1 MTTDPQQPDRST
13 GQDRGQGPSVPPVQP
28 PPPPVLPRLMPEDT
42 PRPTHPAKHVD
53 PPTPPEPTPVPTP
66 PSARFESPRYEPRS
80 SAPGEDMPGARLPR
94 REAPDRGVQESAT
107 LSGHAADSAHPRHV
121 TAEAVQEP
129 AASSVAETQ
138 PDAVSQAGADGTDAP
153 EPSRASSPVA
163 DAAAEPRPAP
173 VEEWLRTAVAEG
185 RWSQP
190 HDVLGPH
197 PVDGGTSVRVVR
209 HLARAV
215 RLVRLEGDDIE
226 LTHEGDGLWAGA
238 TVEPLGRYRVEAD
251 YDYDESTDTDDTTWT
266 TDDAYRFPPTLGEL
280 DLHLFG
286 EGRDEQLWQH
296 LGAHVRTMDG
306 VEGVAFS
313 VWAPRAT
320 AVRVIGDFEGWEG
333 RTTAMRRLSDLGV
346 WELFWPGAVEGQR
359 YKFQILTDSGWVER
373 ADPFARRTEVP
384 PLTASVVTTSDYEW
398 SDGDRVWMEHR
409 AKTTTH
415 DRPMSVYE
423 VHLGS
428 WRPGLSYREVAD
440 QLIGHVQFLGFTHI
454 EFLPLA
460 EHPFGGSWGYQ
471 VTGYYAATS
480 RFGSPDDLR
489 YLIDRLH
496 SAGIGVIMDWVPGH
510 FPKDEWALGKFDGHA
525 LFEHPD
531 PRRGEQLDWGTYVFD
546 FGQPQVRNF
555 LVANALYWLE
565 EFHIDGLRVDAV
577 ASILYLDYSRTDWLP
592 NIHGGRENLEAISF
606 LQETNATAYKR
617 YPGIVMIAEES
628 TSWPGV
634 TQPTDA
640 GGLGFGQKW
649 NMGWMHDSLE
659 YVQREPVYRSYH
671 HDELTFSFVYAFSE
685 QFTLPIS
692 HDEVVHGKG
701 SLYGKMPGDEWQKLA
716 NVRAYLAF
724 MWAHPGKQLLFMG
737 QEFAQ
742 SSEWSEER
750 GLDWWLLDDPGH
762 RGVQDLVAALNR
774 VYKDTPALWTHDA
787 TSEGFEWIEG
797 GDAPHSTIGFLRKT
811 GDERLAV
818 FVNFSGVPVE
828 RRFGLPAAG
837 QWQEVLN
844 TDAAEYGGSGVG
856 NLGVVTADDT
866 PWAGRPAS
874 AHLVVPPLGAVWLK
888 LTR

>member
-1 MTTDPQQPDRST
+1 MTPEPTDPT
-13 GQDRGQGPSVPPVQP
+13 KRGPAVPPVP
-28 PPPPVLPRLMPEDT
+28 PPPPAV
-42 PRPTHPAKHVD
+42 
-53 PPTPPEPTPVPTP
+53 
-66 PSARFESPRYEPRS
+66 PRYEPKV
-80 SAPGEDMPGARLPR
+80 SAPDEDLPGAPPVQ
-94 REAPDRGVQESAT
+94 REAPDRGVAESAT
-107 LSGHAADSAHPRHV
+107 LAGHPADPTHPRQPSV
-121 TAEAVQEP
+121 AA
-129 AASSVAETQ
+129 AASSDVPTAPTGGAAPVVRPASVDAPVA
-138 PDAVSQAGADGTDAP
+138 AGAAASAPTAGSAPAATGTATD
-153 EPSRASSPVA
+153 
-163 DAAAEPRPAP
+163 PRPAP
-173 VEEWLRTAVAEG
+173 IEDWLRLQVAEG

-209 HLARAV
+209 HLARTV
-215 RLVRLEGDDIE
+215 RLVRPDGDDIE

-238 TVEPLGRYRVEAD
+238 TAETLGRYRVESE
-251 YDYDESTDTDDTTWT
+251 YDYDESTDEDDATWT
-266 TDDAYRFPPTLGEL
+266 TDDAYRFAPTLGEL

-286 EGRDEQLWQH
+286 EGRDEQLWHH
-296 LGAHVRTMDG
+296 LGAHARTVDG
-306 VEGVAFS
+306 VDGVAFA

-346 WELFWPGAVEGQR
+346 WELFWPGAVVGQR

-373 ADPFARRTEVP
+373 ADPFAREAEIAP
-384 PLTASVVTTSDYEW
+384 ATASVVTESTYTW
-398 SDGDRVWMEHR
+398 SEGDAAWMERR
-409 AKTTTH
+409 AQTTTH
-415 DRPMSVYE
+415 DAPMSVYE

-440 QLIGHVQFLGFTHI
+440 QLIGHMEYTGFTHV

-471 VTGYYAATS
+471 VTGYYAPTA

-510 FPKDEWALGKFDGHA
+510 FPKDEWALGRFDGYA

-555 LVANALYWLE
+555 LVANALYWFE

-577 ASILYLDYSRTDWLP
+577 ASMLYLDYSRTDWLP
-592 NIHGGRENLEAISF
+592 NIHGGRENLDAISF

-634 TQPTDA
+634 TQPTSA

-659 YVQREPVYRSYH
+659 YVQRDPAYRSYH
-671 HDELTFSFVYAFSE
+671 HDEITFSFVYAFSE

-742 SSEWSEER
+742 PAEWSEAK
-750 GLDWWLLDDPGH
+750 GLDWWLLDQPGH
-762 RGVQDLVAALNR
+762 RGVQDLVAELNR
-774 VYKDTPALWTHDA
+774 VYKDSPALWTHDSTA
-787 TSEGFEWIEG
+787 DGFEWLEG
-797 GDAPHSTIGFLRKT
+797 GDAPHSTLGFLRKD
-811 GDERLAV
+811 GDDRVAV

-828 RRFGLPAAG
+828 RRFGLPTAG
-837 QWQEVLN
+837 EWHEVLN

-856 NLGVVTADDT
+856 NLGVVTAEDT

-888 LTR
+888 LAQ

>member
-1 MTTDPQQPDRST
+1 MTTEPTDPT
-13 GQDRGQGPSVPPVQP
+13 KRGPAVPPVP
-28 PPPPVLPRLMPEDT
+28 PPPPAV
-42 PRPTHPAKHVD
+42 
-53 PPTPPEPTPVPTP
+53 
-66 PSARFESPRYEPRS
+66 PRYEPKV
-80 SAPGEDMPGARLPR
+80 SAPDEDLPGAPPVQ
-94 REAPDRGVQESAT
+94 REAPDRGVAESAT
-107 LSGHAADSAHPRHV
+107 LSGHPADPTHPRQPSV
-121 TAEAVQEP
+121 AA
-129 AASSVAETQ
+129 AASS
-138 PDAVSQAGADGTDAP
+138 DAP
-153 EPSRASSPVA
+153 TAPTGGAAPVVRPASVEAPA
-163 DAAAEPRPAP
+163 APTAAASAPAVASAPAAAGTATDPRPAP
-173 VEEWLRTAVAEG
+173 IEDWLRLQVAEG

-215 RLVRLEGDDIE
+215 RIVRPDGDDIE

-238 TVEPLGRYRVEAD
+238 TAETLGRYRVESE
-251 YDYDESTDTDDTTWT
+251 YDYDESTDEDDATWT
-266 TDDAYRFPPTLGEL
+266 TDDAYRFAPTLGEL

-286 EGRDEQLWQH
+286 EGRDEQLWHH
-296 LGAHVRTMDG
+296 LGAHARTVDG
-306 VEGVAFS
+306 VDGVAFA

-346 WELFWPGAVEGQR
+346 WELFWPGAVVGQR

-373 ADPFARRTEVP
+373 ADPFAREAEIAP
-384 PLTASVVTTSDYEW
+384 ATASVITESTYTW
-398 SDGDRVWMEHR
+398 SEGDAAWMERR
-409 AKTTTH
+409 AQTTTH
-415 DRPMSVYE
+415 DAPMSVYE

-440 QLIGHVQFLGFTHI
+440 QLIGHMEYTGFTHV

-471 VTGYYAATS
+471 VTGYYAPTA

-510 FPKDEWALGKFDGHA
+510 FPKDEWALGRFDGYA

-577 ASILYLDYSRTDWLP
+577 ASMLYLDYSRTDWLP
-592 NIHGGRENLEAISF
+592 NIHGGRENLDAISF

-634 TQPTDA
+634 TQPTSA

-659 YVQREPVYRSYH
+659 YVQRDPAYRSYH
-671 HDELTFSFVYAFSE
+671 HDEITFSFVYAFSE

-742 SSEWSEER
+742 PAEWSEAK
-750 GLDWWLLDDPGH
+750 GLDWWLLDQPGH
-762 RGVQDLVAALNR
+762 RGVQDLVAELNR
-774 VYKDTPALWTHDA
+774 VYKDSPALWTHDSTA
-787 TSEGFEWIEG
+787 DGFEWLEG
-797 GDAPHSTIGFLRKT
+797 GDAPHSTLGFLRKD
-811 GDERLAV
+811 GDDRVAV

-828 RRFGLPAAG
+828 RRFGLPTAG
-837 QWQEVLN
+837 EWHEVLN

-856 NLGVVTADDT
+856 NLGVVTAEDT

-888 LTR
+888 LAQ

>member
-1 MTTDPQQPDRST
+1 MTDPNTPGQSNAPQPP
-13 GQDRGQGPSVPPVQP
+13 RGPGLPPVP
-28 PPPPVLPRLMPEDT
+28 PPPPAVPRQVVRT
-42 PRPTHPAKHVD
+42 
-53 PPTPPEPTPVPTP
+53 EPNT
-66 PSARFESPRYEPRS
+66 
-80 SAPGEDMPGARLPR
+80 SAPGEDLPGAPAA
-94 REAPDRGVQESAT
+94 APESPSRDVPESAT
-107 LSGHAADSAHPRHV
+107 L
-121 TAEAVQEP
+121 
-129 AASSVAETQ
+129 
-138 PDAVSQAGADGTDAP
+138 AGGLTTDAP
-153 EPSRASSPVA
+153 TEAEATRASRTDVPATRTTAATTSSTGSTTEPV
-163 DAAAEPRPAP
+163 PAP
-173 VEEWLRTAVAEG
+173 VDEWIRQQVAEG

-197 PVDGGTSVRVVR
+197 PVDGGTSIRVVR
-209 HLARAV
+209 HLATAV
-215 RLVRLEGDDIE
+215 RIVRPDGDDVE
-226 LTHEGDGLWAGA
+226 LRHEGEGVWAGA
-238 TVEPLGRYRVEAD
+238 TTGDLDHYRVEAD
-251 YDYDESTDTDDTTWT
+251 YEDDETWT

-286 EGRDEQLWQH
+286 EGRDEQLWHH
-296 LGAHVRTMDG
+296 LGAHVRTVDG
-306 VEGVAFS
+306 VDGVAFA

-333 RTTAMRRLSDLGV
+333 RTAAMRRLDDLGV
-346 WELFWPGAVEGQR
+346 WELFWPGALDGQR

-384 PLTASVVTTSDYEW
+384 PLTASVITHSDYTW
-398 SDGDRVWMEHR
+398 SDGDARWMAER
-409 AKTTTH
+409 ATTTTH
-415 DRPMSVYE
+415 DAPMSIYE

-440 QLIGHVQFLGFTHI
+440 DLIGHVQYTGFTHVQ
-454 EFLPLA
+454 FLPLA

-471 VTGYYAATS
+471 VTGYYAPTA

-510 FPKDEWALGKFDGHA
+510 FPKDEWALAKFDGYA

-577 ASILYLDYSRTDWLP
+577 ASMLYLDYSRTEWLP
-592 NIHGGRENLEAISF
+592 NVHGGRENLEAISL

-634 TQPTDA
+634 TQPTSA

-649 NMGWMHDSLE
+649 NMGWMHDTLE
-659 YVQREPVYRSYH
+659 YVQRDPAYRSYH
-671 HDELTFSFVYAFSE
+671 HDEITFSFVYAFSE

-742 SSEWSEER
+742 PSEWSEAN

-762 RGVQDLVAALNR
+762 RGVQDLVAELNR
-774 VYKDTPALWTHDA
+774 VYRENPALWTFDA
-787 TSEGFEWIEG
+787 SAEGFEWLES
-797 GDAPHSTIGFLRKT
+797 GDAPHATLGFLRKA
-811 GDERLAV
+811 GDEKLAV

-828 RRFGLPAAG
+828 HRFGLPTAG
-837 QWQEVLN
+837 TWNEVLN
-844 TDAAEYGGSGVG
+844 TDASAYGGSGVG
-856 NLGVVTADDT
+856 NLGAVQAEEV

-874 AHLVVPPLGAVWLK
+874 ANLVVPPLGAVWLR
-888 LTR
+888 LAE

>member
-1 MTTDPQQPDRST
+1 MTTEPTDPT
-13 GQDRGQGPSVPPVQP
+13 KRGPAVPPVP
-28 PPPPVLPRLMPEDT
+28 PPPPAV
-42 PRPTHPAKHVD
+42 
-53 PPTPPEPTPVPTP
+53 
-66 PSARFESPRYEPRS
+66 PRYEPKV
-80 SAPGEDMPGARLPR
+80 SAPDEDLPGAPPVQ
-94 REAPDRGVQESAT
+94 REAPDRGVAESAT
-107 LSGHAADSAHPRHV
+107 LAGHPADPTHPRQPSAAAASASDAP
-121 TAEAVQEP
+121 TAPTGGAAPVVRPGSVEAPAAPTAAASAPAVASAP
-129 AASSVAETQ
+129 AAS
-138 PDAVSQAGADGTDAP
+138 GTATD
-153 EPSRASSPVA
+153 
-163 DAAAEPRPAP
+163 PRPAP
-173 VEEWLRTAVAEG
+173 IEDWLRLQVAEG

-215 RLVRLEGDDIE
+215 RLVRPDGDDIE

-238 TVEPLGRYRVEAD
+238 TAETLGRYRVESE
-251 YDYDESTDTDDTTWT
+251 YDYDESTDEDDAWT
-266 TDDAYRFPPTLGEL
+266 TDDAYRFAPTLGEL

-286 EGRDEQLWQH
+286 EGRDEQLWHH
-296 LGAHVRTMDG
+296 LGAHARTVDG
-306 VEGVAFS
+306 VDGVAFA

-346 WELFWPGAVEGQR
+346 WELFWPGAVVGQR

-373 ADPFARRTEVP
+373 ADPFAREAEIAP
-384 PLTASVVTTSDYEW
+384 ATASVVTESTYTW
-398 SDGDRVWMEHR
+398 SEGDAAWMERR
-409 AKTTTH
+409 AQTTTH
-415 DRPMSVYE
+415 DAPMSVYE

-440 QLIGHVQFLGFTHI
+440 QLIGHMEYTGFTHV

-471 VTGYYAATS
+471 VTGYYAPTA

-510 FPKDEWALGKFDGHA
+510 FPKDEWALGRFDGYA

-555 LVANALYWLE
+555 LVANALYWFE

-577 ASILYLDYSRTDWLP
+577 ASMLYLDYSRTDWLP
-592 NIHGGRENLEAISF
+592 NIHGGRENLDAISF

-634 TQPTDA
+634 TQPTSA

-659 YVQREPVYRSYH
+659 YVQRDPAYRSYH
-671 HDELTFSFVYAFSE
+671 HDEITFSFVYAFSE

-742 SSEWSEER
+742 PAEWSEAK
-750 GLDWWLLDDPGH
+750 GLDWWLLDQPGH
-762 RGVQDLVAALNR
+762 RGVQDLVAELNR
-774 VYKDTPALWTHDA
+774 VYKDSPALWTHDSTA
-787 TSEGFEWIEG
+787 DGFEWLEG
-797 GDAPHSTIGFLRKT
+797 GDAPHSTLGFLRKD
-811 GDERLAV
+811 GDDRVAV

-828 RRFGLPAAG
+828 RRFGLPTAG
-837 QWQEVLN
+837 EWHEVLN

-856 NLGVVTADDT
+856 NLGVVTAEDT

-888 LTR
+888 LAQ

>member
-1 MTTDPQQPDRST
+1 MTNDPTAPQPPPR
-13 GQDRGQGPSVPPVQP
+13 RGPAVPPVPP
-28 PPPPVLPRLMPEDT
+28 PPPPVPARTPSDATPE
-42 PRPTHPAKHVD
+42 
-53 PPTPPEPTPVPTP
+53 
-66 PSARFESPRYEPRS
+66 PRYEPRV
-80 SAPGEDMPGARLPR
+80 SAPDEDLPGAPAAPL
-94 REAPDRGVQESAT
+94 EAPDRGVDESAT
-107 LSGHAADSAHPRHV
+107 LSGHPADATHPRV
-121 TAEAVQEP
+121 PSIDAAPQPGGPSTVAPSGALPSPPAAEP
-129 AASSVAETQ
+129 A
-138 PDAVSQAGADGTDAP
+138 PADGAG
-153 EPSRASSPVA
+153 
-163 DAAAEPRPAP
+163 PRPAP
-173 VEEWLRTAVAEG
+173 LDQWLRQQVAEG

-209 HLARAV
+209 HLAQAV
-215 RLVRLEGDDIE
+215 RLVRLDGDDVE

-238 TVEPLGRYRVEAD
+238 TAEELGRYRVEAD
-251 YDYDESTDTDDTTWT
+251 YDFDESSEEDDATWT
-266 TDDAYRFPPTLGEL
+266 TDDAYRFAPTLGEL

-286 EGRDEQLWQH
+286 EGRDEQLWHH
-296 LGAHVRTMDG
+296 LGAHVRTIDG
-306 VEGVAFS
+306 VDGVAFA

-346 WELFWPGAVEGQR
+346 WELFWPGAVSGQR

-373 ADPFARRTEVP
+373 ADPFAREAEIAP
-384 PLTASVVTTSDYEW
+384 ATASVITESSYTW
-398 SDGDRVWMEHR
+398 SDGDRAWMERR
-409 AKTTTH
+409 AETTTH
-415 DRPMSVYE
+415 DQPMSVYE

-440 QLIGHVQFLGFTHI
+440 QLIGHVQYTGFTHV

-471 VTGYYAATS
+471 VTGYYAPTA
-480 RFGSPDDLR
+480 RYGSPDDLR

-510 FPKDEWALGKFDGHA
+510 FPKDEWALGRFDGHA

-592 NIHGGRENLEAISF
+592 NIHGGRENLDAVAF

-634 TQPTDA
+634 TQPTSA

-659 YVQREPVYRSYH
+659 YVQRDPAYRSYH
-671 HDELTFSFVYAFSE
+671 HDEITFSLVYAFSE

-742 SSEWSEER
+742 PAEWSEAK
-750 GLDWWLLDDPGH
+750 GLDWWLLDQPGH
-762 RGVQDLVAALNR
+762 RGVQDLVAELNR
-774 VYKDTPALWTHDA
+774 VYKDTPALWTHDSTA
-787 TSEGFEWIEG
+787 DGFEWIEG
-797 GDAPHSTIGFLRKT
+797 GDAPHSTLGFLRKD
-811 GDERLAV
+811 GDDRLAV

-828 RRFGLPAAG
+828 RRFGLPQAG
-837 QWQEVLN
+837 AWHEVLN

-856 NLGVVTADDT
+856 NLGVVTAEDT

-874 AHLVVPPLGAVWLK
+874 AHLVVPPLGAVWLQ
-888 LTR
+888 LAR

>member
-1 MTTDPQQPDRST
+1 MTNDPTDPT
-13 GQDRGQGPSVPPVQP
+13 KRGPGVPPVP
-28 PPPPVLPRLMPEDT
+28 PPPPAVRRTEPRVSAPHEDLPG
-42 PRPTHPAKHVD
+42 A
-53 PPTPPEPTPVPTP
+53 PTPE
-66 PSARFESPRYEPRS
+66 
-80 SAPGEDMPGARLPR
+80 
-94 REAPDRGVQESAT
+94 REAPDRGVDESAT
-107 LSGHAADSAHPRHV
+107 LAGHPADATHPRV
-121 TAEAVQEP
+121 PPVD
-129 AASSVAETQ
+129 AAPT
-138 PDAVSQAGADGTDAP
+138 AGAPGVQSVPPGGATP
-153 EPSRASSPVA
+153 VVPPASVETPVA
-163 DAAAEPRPAP
+163 TTAAPPAPAGAPTAPRPAP
-173 VEEWLRTAVAEG
+173 IEDWLRQQVAEG

-215 RLVRLEGDDIE
+215 RIVRPDGDDVE

-238 TVEPLGRYRVEAD
+238 TSDDLGRYRVEAD
-251 YDYDESTDTDDTTWT
+251 YDRDESTDDDATWT
-266 TDDAYRFPPTLGEL
+266 TDDAYRFAPTLGEL

-286 EGRDEQLWQH
+286 EGRDEQLWHH
-296 LGAHVRTMDG
+296 LGAHVRTVDG
-306 VEGVAFS
+306 VDGVAFA

-320 AVRVIGDFEGWEG
+320 AVRVIGDFEGWAG

-346 WELFWPGAVEGQR
+346 WELFWPGAVAGQR

-373 ADPFARRTEVP
+373 ADPFAREAEIAP
-384 PLTASVVTTSDYEW
+384 ATASVITESTYAW
-398 SDGDRVWMEHR
+398 SEGDRAWMEQR
-409 AKTTTH
+409 AQSTTH
-415 DRPMSVYE
+415 DKPMSVYE

-440 QLIGHVQFLGFTHI
+440 QLIGHVQYTGFTHV

-471 VTGYYAATS
+471 VTGYYAPTA
-480 RFGSPDDLR
+480 RYGSPDDLR

-510 FPKDEWALGKFDGHA
+510 FPKDEWALGRFDGHA

-592 NIHGGRENLEAISF
+592 NIHGGRENLDAVAF

-634 TQPTDA
+634 TQPTSA

-649 NMGWMHDSLE
+649 NMGWMHDTLE
-659 YVQREPVYRSYH
+659 YVQRDPAYRSYH
-671 HDELTFSFVYAFSE
+671 HDEITFSFVYAFSE

-742 SSEWSEER
+742 PSEWSEAK
-750 GLDWWLLDDPGH
+750 GLDWWLLDQPGH
-762 RGVQDLVAALNR
+762 RGVQDLVAELNR
-774 VYKDTPALWTHDA
+774 VYKDSPALWTHDA
-787 TSEGFEWIEG
+787 TAEGFEWIEG
-797 GDAPHSTIGFLRKT
+797 GDAPHSTLGFLRKD
-811 GDERLAV
+811 GDDRVAV

-837 QWQEVLN
+837 EWHEVLN
-844 TDAAEYGGSGVG
+844 SDATEYGGSGVG
-856 NLGVVTADDT
+856 NYGVVTADET

-874 AHLVVPPLGAVWLK
+874 ANLVVPPLGAVWLK
-888 LTR
+888 LAQEPDARS

>member
-1 MTTDPQQPDRST
+1 MTNDPTAPQPPPAS
-13 GQDRGQGPSVPPVQP
+13 GRGPAVPPVPP
-28 PPPPVLPRLMPEDT
+28 PPPPVPARTPSDAKPE
-42 PRPTHPAKHVD
+42 
-53 PPTPPEPTPVPTP
+53 
-66 PSARFESPRYEPRS
+66 PRYEPRV
-80 SAPGEDMPGARLPR
+80 SAPDEDLPGAPAAP
-94 REAPDRGVQESAT
+94 REAPDRGVAESAT
-107 LSGHAADSAHPRHV
+107 LAGHAADATHPRV
-121 TAEAVQEP
+121 P
-129 AASSVAETQ
+129 SV
-138 PDAVSQAGADGTDAP
+138 DAVSSARTPAVGHAADASTVAPSTALPTPSDPEPATADGTG
-153 EPSRASSPVA
+153 
-163 DAAAEPRPAP
+163 PRPAP
-173 VEEWLRTAVAEG
+173 VDQWLRQQVAEG

-197 PVDGGTSVRVVR
+197 AVDGGTSVRVVR
-209 HLARAV
+209 HLAQAV
-215 RLVRLEGDDIE
+215 RLVRLDGDDVE

-238 TVEPLGRYRVEAD
+238 TTEELGRYRVEAD
-251 YDYDESTDTDDTTWT
+251 YDFDESSEEDDATWT
-266 TDDAYRFPPTLGEL
+266 TDDAYRFAPTLGEL

-286 EGRDEQLWQH
+286 EGRDEQLWHH
-296 LGAHVRTMDG
+296 LGAHVRTIDG
-306 VEGVAFS
+306 VDGVAFS

-346 WELFWPGAVEGQR
+346 WELFWPGAVAGQR

-373 ADPFARRTEVP
+373 ADPFAREAEIAP
-384 PLTASVVTTSDYEW
+384 ATASVITESSYTW
-398 SDGDRVWMEHR
+398 SEGDRAWMERR
-409 AKTTTH
+409 AETTTH
-415 DRPMSVYE
+415 DQPMSVYE

-440 QLIGHVQFLGFTHI
+440 QLIGHVQYTGFTHV

-471 VTGYYAATS
+471 VTGYYAPTA
-480 RFGSPDDLR
+480 RYGSPDDLR

-510 FPKDEWALGKFDGHA
+510 FPKDEWALGRFDGHA

-592 NIHGGRENLEAISF
+592 NIHGGRENLDAVAF

-634 TQPTDA
+634 TQPTSA

-659 YVQREPVYRSYH
+659 YVQRDPAYRSYH
-671 HDELTFSFVYAFSE
+671 HDEITFSLVYAFSE

-742 SSEWSEER
+742 PAEWSEAK
-750 GLDWWLLDDPGH
+750 GLDWWLLDQPGH

-774 VYKDTPALWTHDA
+774 VYKDTPALWTHDSTA
-787 TSEGFEWIEG
+787 DGFEWIEG
-797 GDAPHSTIGFLRKT
+797 GDAPHSTLGFLRKD
-811 GDERLAV
+811 GDDRLAV

-828 RRFGLPAAG
+828 RRFGLPSAG
-837 QWQEVLN
+837 EWHEVLN

-856 NLGVVTADDT
+856 NLGVVTAEDT

-888 LTR
+888 LER

>member
-1 MTTDPQQPDRST
+1 MTDTTPDEPTRPAP
-13 GQDRGQGPSVPPVQP
+13 GGAPRPAAGPGLPAVP
-28 PPPPVLPRLMPEDT
+28 PPPPAVPRD
-42 PRPTHPAKHVD
+42 
-53 PPTPPEPTPVPTP
+53 
-66 PSARFESPRYEPRS
+66 EPRT
-80 SAPGEDMPGARLPR
+80 SAPGEDLPGAPTPKPESPSRDVP
-94 REAPDRGVQESAT
+94 ESAT
-107 LSGHAADSAHPRHV
+107 LAGGGRHAEDAG
-121 TAEAVQEP
+121 TP
-129 AASSVAETQ
+129 ATPAR
-138 PDAVSQAGADGTDAP
+138 PGG
-153 EPSRASSPVA
+153 
-163 DAAAEPRPAP
+163 PAP
-173 VEEWLRTAVAEG
+173 VTTSAPVDDTTAQEGTGTDTTVDASPVGSDEDTSATALATTDAGGTTATQPSPAPVDEWIRQQVAEA
-185 RWSQP
+185 RWSLP

-209 HLARAV
+209 HLATAV
-215 RLVRLEGDDIE
+215 RIVRPDGDDVE
-226 LTHEGDGLWAGA
+226 LTHEGDGVWAGA
-238 TVEPLGRYRVEAD
+238 TPGSLGRYRVEAEYED
-251 YDYDESTDTDDTTWT
+251 ATWT

-286 EGRDEQLWQH
+286 EGRDEQLWHH
-296 LGAHVRTMDG
+296 LGAHLTTVDG
-306 VEGVAFS
+306 VDGVAFA

-320 AVRVIGDFEGWEG
+320 AVRVIGDFEGWQG
-333 RTTAMRRLSDLGV
+333 RTTAMRRLGDLGV
-346 WELFWPGAVEGQR
+346 WELFWPGALDGQR

-384 PLTASVVTTSDYEW
+384 PLTASVITASGYEW
-398 SDGDRVWMEHR
+398 SEGDQQWMAER
-409 AKTTTH
+409 ARTTTH

-440 QLIGHVQFLGFTHI
+440 DLIGHVQHLGFTHV
-454 EFLPLA
+454 EFLPLS

-471 VTGYYAATS
+471 VTGYYAPTA

-510 FPKDEWALGKFDGHA
+510 FPKDEWALAKFDGYA

-577 ASILYLDYSRTDWLP
+577 ASMIYLDYSRTEWLP
-592 NIHGGRENLEAISF
+592 NQYGGREYLEAVSF

-634 TQPTDA
+634 TEPTSA

-649 NMGWMHDSLE
+649 NMGWMHDSLQ
-659 YVQREPVYRSYH
+659 YVERDPAYRSYH

-742 SSEWSEER
+742 QTEWSEAK

-762 RGVQDLVAALNR
+762 RGVQDLVAELNS
-774 VYKDTPALWTHDA
+774 VYKASPALWTHDA
-787 TSEGFEWIEG
+787 SAEGFEWIEG
-797 GDAPHSTIGFLRKT
+797 GDAPHSTIGFLRKA
-811 GDERLAV
+811 GDEQLAV

-828 RRFGLPAAG
+828 RRFGLPSAG
-837 QWQEVLN
+837 TWTEVLN
-844 TDAAEYGGSGVG
+844 TDAAVYGGSGVG
-856 NLGVVTADDT
+856 NLGAVQAEDT

-874 AHLVVPPLGAVWLK
+874 AHLVVPPLGAVWL
-888 LTR
+888 RREE

>member
-1 MTTDPQQPDRST
+1 MTPEPTDPT
-13 GQDRGQGPSVPPVQP
+13 KRGPAVPPVP
-28 PPPPVLPRLMPEDT
+28 PPPPAV
-42 PRPTHPAKHVD
+42 
-53 PPTPPEPTPVPTP
+53 
-66 PSARFESPRYEPRS
+66 PRYEPKV
-80 SAPGEDMPGARLPR
+80 SAPDEDLPGAPPVQ
-94 REAPDRGVQESAT
+94 REAPDRGVAESAT
-107 LSGHAADSAHPRHV
+107 LAGHPADPTHPRQPSV
-121 TAEAVQEP
+121 AAASASDAPTAPTAPTGGAAPVVRPASVEAPAAPTAAASAPTVASAP
-129 AASSVAETQ
+129 AAS
-138 PDAVSQAGADGTDAP
+138 GTATD
-153 EPSRASSPVA
+153 
-163 DAAAEPRPAP
+163 PRPAP
-173 VEEWLRTAVAEG
+173 IEDWLRLQVAEG

-215 RLVRLEGDDIE
+215 RLVRPDGDDIE

-238 TVEPLGRYRVEAD
+238 TAETLGRYRVESE
-251 YDYDESTDTDDTTWT
+251 YDYDESTDEDDATWT
-266 TDDAYRFPPTLGEL
+266 TDDAYRFAPTLGEL

-286 EGRDEQLWQH
+286 EGRDEQLWHH
-296 LGAHVRTMDG
+296 LGAHARTVDG
-306 VEGVAFS
+306 VDGVAFA

-346 WELFWPGAVEGQR
+346 WELFWPGAVVGQR

-373 ADPFARRTEVP
+373 ADPFAREAEIAP
-384 PLTASVVTTSDYEW
+384 ATASVVTESTYTW
-398 SDGDRVWMEHR
+398 SEGDAAWMERR
-409 AKTTTH
+409 AQTTTH
-415 DRPMSVYE
+415 DAPMSVYE

-440 QLIGHVQFLGFTHI
+440 QLIGHMEYTGFTHV

-471 VTGYYAATS
+471 VTGYYAPTA

-510 FPKDEWALGKFDGHA
+510 FPKDEWALGRFDGYA

-555 LVANALYWLE
+555 LVANALYWFE

-577 ASILYLDYSRTDWLP
+577 ASMLYLDYSRTDWLP
-592 NIHGGRENLEAISF
+592 NIHGGRENLDAISF

-634 TQPTDA
+634 TQPTSA

-659 YVQREPVYRSYH
+659 YVQRDPAYRSYH
-671 HDELTFSFVYAFSE
+671 HDEITFSFVYAFSE

-742 SSEWSEER
+742 PAEWSEAK
-750 GLDWWLLDDPGH
+750 GLDWWLLDQPGH
-762 RGVQDLVAALNR
+762 RGVQDLVAELNR
-774 VYKDTPALWTHDA
+774 VYKDSPALWTHDSTA
-787 TSEGFEWIEG
+787 DGFEWLEG
-797 GDAPHSTIGFLRKT
+797 GDAPHSTLGFLRKD
-811 GDERLAV
+811 GDDRVAV

-828 RRFGLPAAG
+828 RRFGLPTAG
-837 QWQEVLN
+837 EWHEVLN

-856 NLGVVTADDT
+856 NLGVVTAEDT

-888 LTR
+888 LAQ

>member
-1 MTTDPQQPDRST
+1 MTPEPTDPT
-13 GQDRGQGPSVPPVQP
+13 KRGPAVPPVP
-28 PPPPVLPRLMPEDT
+28 PPPPAV
-42 PRPTHPAKHVD
+42 
-53 PPTPPEPTPVPTP
+53 
-66 PSARFESPRYEPRS
+66 PRYEPKV
-80 SAPGEDMPGARLPR
+80 SAPDEDLPGAPPVQ
-94 REAPDRGVQESAT
+94 REAPDRGVAESAT
-107 LSGHAADSAHPRHV
+107 LAGHPADPTHPRQPSV
-121 TAEAVQEP
+121 AA
-129 AASSVAETQ
+129 AASSDVPTAPTG
-138 PDAVSQAGADGTDAP
+138 GAAPLVRPASVDAP
-153 EPSRASSPVA
+153 VA
-163 DAAAEPRPAP
+163 PGAAASAPTAGSAPAATGAATDPRPAP
-173 VEEWLRTAVAEG
+173 IEDWLRLQVAEG

-215 RLVRLEGDDIE
+215 RLVRPDGDDIE

-238 TVEPLGRYRVEAD
+238 TAETLGRYRVESE
-251 YDYDESTDTDDTTWT
+251 YDYDESTDEDDATWT
-266 TDDAYRFPPTLGEL
+266 TDDAYRFAPTLGEL

-286 EGRDEQLWQH
+286 EGRDEQLWHH
-296 LGAHVRTMDG
+296 LGAHARTVDG
-306 VEGVAFS
+306 VDGVAFA

-346 WELFWPGAVEGQR
+346 WELFWPGAVVGQR

-373 ADPFARRTEVP
+373 ADPFAREAEIAP
-384 PLTASVVTTSDYEW
+384 ATASVVTESTYTW
-398 SDGDRVWMEHR
+398 SEGDTAWMERR
-409 AKTTTH
+409 AQTTTH
-415 DRPMSVYE
+415 DAPMSVYE

-440 QLIGHVQFLGFTHI
+440 QLIGHMEYTGFTHV

-471 VTGYYAATS
+471 VTGYYAPTA

-510 FPKDEWALGKFDGHA
+510 FPKDEWALGRFDGYA

-555 LVANALYWLE
+555 LVANALYWFE

-577 ASILYLDYSRTDWLP
+577 ASMLYLDYSRTDWLP
-592 NIHGGRENLEAISF
+592 NIHGGRENLDAISF

-634 TQPTDA
+634 TQPTSA

-659 YVQREPVYRSYH
+659 YVQRDPAYRSYH
-671 HDELTFSFVYAFSE
+671 HDEITFSFVYAFSE

-742 SSEWSEER
+742 PAEWSEAK
-750 GLDWWLLDDPGH
+750 GLDWWLLDQPGH
-762 RGVQDLVAALNR
+762 RGVQDLVAELNR
-774 VYKDTPALWTHDA
+774 VYKDSPALWTHDSTA
-787 TSEGFEWIEG
+787 DGFEWLEG
-797 GDAPHSTIGFLRKT
+797 GDAPHSTLGFLRKD
-811 GDERLAV
+811 GDDRVAV

-828 RRFGLPAAG
+828 RRFGLPTAG
-837 QWQEVLN
+837 EWHEVLN

-856 NLGVVTADDT
+856 NLGVVTAEDT

-888 LTR
+888 LAQ

>member
-1 MTTDPQQPDRST
+1 MTPEPTDPT
-13 GQDRGQGPSVPPVQP
+13 KRGPAVPPVP
-28 PPPPVLPRLMPEDT
+28 PPPPAV
-42 PRPTHPAKHVD
+42 
-53 PPTPPEPTPVPTP
+53 
-66 PSARFESPRYEPRS
+66 PRYEPKV
-80 SAPGEDMPGARLPR
+80 SAPDEDLPGAPPVQ
-94 REAPDRGVQESAT
+94 REAPDRGVAESAT
-107 LSGHAADSAHPRHV
+107 LAGHPADPTHPRQPSV
-121 TAEAVQEP
+121 VAASASDAPTAPTAPTGGAAPVVRPASVEAPAAPTAAASAPTVASAP
-129 AASSVAETQ
+129 AAS
-138 PDAVSQAGADGTDAP
+138 GTATD
-153 EPSRASSPVA
+153 
-163 DAAAEPRPAP
+163 PRPAP
-173 VEEWLRTAVAEG
+173 IEDWLRLQVAEG

-215 RLVRLEGDDIE
+215 RLVRPDGDDIE

-238 TVEPLGRYRVEAD
+238 TAETLGRYRVESE
-251 YDYDESTDTDDTTWT
+251 YDYDESTDEDDATWT
-266 TDDAYRFPPTLGEL
+266 TDDAYRFAPTLGEL

-286 EGRDEQLWQH
+286 EGRDEQLWHH
-296 LGAHVRTMDG
+296 LGAHARTVDG
-306 VEGVAFS
+306 VDGVAFA

-346 WELFWPGAVEGQR
+346 WELFWPGAVVGQR

-373 ADPFARRTEVP
+373 ADPFAREAEIAP
-384 PLTASVVTTSDYEW
+384 ATASVVTESTYTW
-398 SDGDRVWMEHR
+398 SEGDAAWMERR
-409 AKTTTH
+409 AQTTTH
-415 DRPMSVYE
+415 DAPMSVYE

-440 QLIGHVQFLGFTHI
+440 QLIGHMEYTGFTHV

-471 VTGYYAATS
+471 VTGYYAPTA

-510 FPKDEWALGKFDGHA
+510 FPKDEWALGRFDGYA

-555 LVANALYWLE
+555 LVANALYWFE

-577 ASILYLDYSRTDWLP
+577 ASMLYLDYSRTDWLP
-592 NIHGGRENLEAISF
+592 NIHGGRENLDAISF

-634 TQPTDA
+634 TQPTNA

-659 YVQREPVYRSYH
+659 YVQRDPAYRSYH
-671 HDELTFSFVYAFSE
+671 HDEITFSFVYAFSE

-742 SSEWSEER
+742 PSEWSEAK
-750 GLDWWLLDDPGH
+750 GLDWWLLDQPGH
-762 RGVQDLVAALNR
+762 RGVQDLVAELNR
-774 VYKDTPALWTHDA
+774 VYKDSPALWTHDSTA
-787 TSEGFEWIEG
+787 DGFEWLEG
-797 GDAPHSTIGFLRKT
+797 GDAPHSTLGFLRKD
-811 GDERLAV
+811 GDDRVAV

-828 RRFGLPAAG
+828 RRFGLPTAG
-837 QWQEVLN
+837 EWHEVLN

-856 NLGVVTADDT
+856 NLGVVNAEDT

-888 LTR
+888 LAQ